1 MDKEENMDIVLTGS
15 VAYDYLM
22 TFPGLFK
29 EYILADKLEHI
40 SLSFLVDGMVKRRG
54 GIAPNIAYT
63 LAMLGEKPRV
73 MATVGEDFAD
83 YRATLEK
90 VGVDTELMKV
100 VPGVFTA
107 SFFCN
112 TDQSNAQI
120 ASFYPGAM
128 DHAGELSFHDLVQK
142 PDWVVISPNSP
153 DAMVKY
159 PQECQE
165 LGIPYLYDPSQQ
177 IPRMTGEDLRLG
189 VEGASALMVN
199 DYEFELIKK
208 QTGMSEAE
216 ILEGL
221 QFMVITRGDEGAS
234 VYVGGA
240 EICTPVVPPKEIADP
255 TGVGDAFRGGFL
267 TGFSHGFDWEICGKM
282 GALAATYCLEAKG
295 TQEHSYTPKE
305 FIARFREN
313 FDDEGALDVFLS

>member
-1 MDKEENMDIVLTGS
+1 
-15 VAYDYLM
+15 
-22 TFPGLFK
+22 
-29 EYILADKLEHI
+29 
-40 SLSFLVDGMVKRRG
+40 
-54 GIAPNIAYT
+54 
-63 LAMLGEKPRV
+63 

-83 YRATLEK
+83 YRAQLEQ

-100 VPGVFTA
+100 IPGLFTA

-128 DHAGELSFHDLVQK
+128 DKAGELSFHDLAKK

-153 DAMVKY
+153 DSMVKY

-177 IPRMTGEDLRLG
+177 IPRMTGEDLKIG

-208 QTGMSEAE
+208 HTGLSESE
-216 ILEGL
+216 ILGGRR
-221 QFMVITRGDEGAS
+221 FTVVTRGEDGAS
-234 VYVGGA
+234 IYVDDK
-240 EICTPVVPPKEIADP
+240 EIRTPVVPPQEIADP

-282 GALAATYCLEAKG
+282 GALAATYCLEAIG
-295 TQEHSYTPKE
+295 TQEHSYTINE
-305 FIARFREN
+305 FITRYREN
-313 FDDEGALDVFLS
+313 FDDGGVLEKIVD

>member
-1 MDKEENMDIVLTGS
+1 MDIILTGS

-29 EYILADKLEHI
+29 DYILPDKLEHI
-40 SLSFLVDGMVKRRG
+40 SLSFLVDSMVRRRG

-63 LAMLGEKPRV
+63 LALLGDNPRV

-83 YRATLEK
+83 YRAQLEAI
-90 VGVDTELMKV
+90 GVDTTLMKV
-100 VPGVFTA
+100 IPGVFTA

-128 DHAGELSFHDLVQK
+128 DHAGELSFHDLMKK

-153 DAMVKY
+153 DSMVKY
-159 PQECQE
+159 PQECQD
-165 LGIPYLYDPSQQ
+165 LDIPYLYDPSQQ
-177 IPRMTGEDLRLG
+177 IPRMTAENLRLG

-199 DYEFELIKK
+199 DYEFELVKK
-208 QTGMSEAE
+208 QTGMNQSE

-221 QFMVITRGDEGAS
+221 RFMVITRGDEGAS
-234 VYVGGA
+234 IYVDGR
-240 EICTPVVPPKEIADP
+240 EIPTPVVTPKEIVDP

-267 TGFSHGFDWEICGKM
+267 TGFSHGLDWEICGKI
-282 GALAATYCLEAKG
+282 GALAATYCLEAMG
-295 TQEHSYTPKE
+295 TQEHSYTVQE
-305 FIARFREN
+305 FITRYREH
-313 FDDEGALDVFLS
+313 FDDGGVLDKLVG

>member
-1 MDKEENMDIVLTGS
+1 MDIVLTGS

-29 EYILADKLEHI
+29 NYILPDKLENI
-40 SLSFLVDGMVKRRG
+40 SLSFLVNSMVRRRG

-63 LAMLGEKPRV
+63 LALLGGKPRV
-73 MATVGEDFAD
+73 MATVGEDFTE
-83 YRATLEK
+83 YRTYLEN
-90 VGVDTELMKV
+90 VGVDTTLMKV
-100 VPGVFTA
+100 IPEEFTA

-128 DHAGELSFHDLVQK
+128 DYAGELSFHDLAQK

-153 DAMVKY
+153 DSMVKY
-159 PQECQE
+159 PQECQA

-208 QTGMSEAE
+208 HTGMNQSE

-221 QFMVITRGDEGAS
+221 RFMVITRGSEGAS
-234 VYVGGA
+234 IYVDEK
-240 EICTPVVPPKEIADP
+240 EIRTPVVPPKEIKDP

-267 TGFSHGFDWEICGKM
+267 TGFSHGLDWEICGKM
-282 GALAATYCLEAKG
+282 GALAATYCLEAMG
-295 TQEHSYTPKE
+295 TQEHNYTPEE
-305 FIARFREN
+305 FVARFREN
-313 FDDEGALDVFLS
+313 FEDSDTLNILVR

>member
-1 MDKEENMDIVLTGS
+1 MNFVLTGS

-29 EYILADKLEHI
+29 EYILADKLDHI

-63 LAMLGEKPRV
+63 LALLGGRPRV
-73 MATVGEDFAD
+73 MATVGEDFAE
-83 YRATLEK
+83 YRTHLEK
-90 VGVDTELMKV
+90 IGVDTSLMKV
-100 VPGVFTA
+100 IPGVFTA

-128 DHAGELSFHDLVQK
+128 DHAGELSFHGLAQK

-153 DAMVKY
+153 DSMVKY
-159 PQECQE
+159 PQECME

-177 IPRMTGEDLRLG
+177 IPRMSSEDLRTG
-189 VEGASALMVN
+189 VAGASALMVN

-208 QTGMSEAE
+208 QTGMHETE
-216 ILEGL
+216 IYEDLR
-221 QFMVITRGDEGAS
+221 FMVITRGDQGAS
-234 VYVGGA
+234 IYVDGE
-240 EICTPVVPPKEIADP
+240 EIRTPVVPAKEIIDP

-267 TGFSHGFDWEICGKM
+267 TGFSHGLDWKICGKM
-282 GALAATYCLEAKG
+282 GALSATYCLEVMG
-295 TQEHSYTPKE
+295 TQEHSYTLQE
-305 FIARFREN
+305 FVSRFREH
-313 FDDEGALDVFLS
+313 FLDGGVLDKLLVGD

>member
-1 MDKEENMDIVLTGS
+1 MDIILTGS

-63 LAMLGEKPRV
+63 QALLGEKPRV
-73 MATVGEDFAD
+73 MATVGEDFSD
-83 YRATLEK
+83 YRAILEN
-90 VGVDTELMKV
+90 VGVDTALMKII
-100 VPGVFTA
+100 PGIFTA

-128 DHAGELSFHDLVQK
+128 DYAGQLSFHEIAEK

-153 DAMVKY
+153 DAMIQY
-159 PQECQE
+159 PQECQA

-189 VEGASALMVN
+189 VAGASALMVN

-208 QTGMSEAE
+208 QTGMSESE
-216 ILEGL
+216 ILAGL
-221 QFMVITRGDEGAS
+221 RFMVITRGEDGAS
-234 VYVGGA
+234 IYVDGT
-240 EICTPVVPPKEIADP
+240 EICTPVVPPQEILDP

-267 TGFSHGFDWEICGKM
+267 TGFAHGFDWEICGKM
-282 GALAATYCLEAKG
+282 GALAATYCLEAMG
-295 TQEHSYTPKE
+295 TQEHHYTVPE
-305 FIARFREN
+305 FISRFRAH
-313 FDDEGALDVFLS
+313 FDDGGKLDLLSTP

>member
-1 MDKEENMDIVLTGS
+1 MDIILTGS

-29 EYILADKLEHI
+29 EFILADKLEHI
-40 SLSFLVDGMVKRRG
+40 SLSFLVDEMVKRRG

-63 LAMLGEKPRV
+63 LALLGGRPRV

-83 YRATLEK
+83 YRTQLEK
-90 VGVDTELMKV
+90 VGVDTSLMKV
-100 VPGVFTA
+100 IPDVFTA

-128 DHAGELSFHDLVQK
+128 DHAGELSFHNLAQK

-153 DAMVKY
+153 DSMIKY

-165 LGIPYLYDPSQQ
+165 LNITYLYDPSQQ
-177 IPRMTGEDLRLG
+177 IPRMTGEELRLG

-208 QTGMSEAE
+208 QTGLGESE
-216 ILEGL
+216 IFSDLR
-221 QFMVITRGDEGAS
+221 FIVITRSDQGAS
-234 VYVGGA
+234 IYVDGK
-240 EICTPVVPPKEIADP
+240 EIRTPVVPPDKILDP

-267 TGFSHGFDWEICGKM
+267 TGFSHGLDWEICGKM
-282 GALAATYCLEAKG
+282 GALSATYCLEAKG
-295 TQEHSYTPKE
+295 TQEHFYTVQE
-305 FIARFREN
+305 FVSRFREHFN
-313 FDDEGALDVFLS
+313 DKGLLDKLITEN

>member
-1 MDKEENMDIVLTGS
+1 MDIVLTGS

-22 TFPGLFK
+22 TFPGSFK

-63 LAMLGEKPRV
+63 LALLGGKARV
-73 MATVGEDFAD
+73 MATVGQDFAD
-83 YRATLEK
+83 YRAKLEA
-90 VGVDTELMKV
+90 VGVDTALMKV
-100 VPGVFTA
+100 IPDVFTA

-128 DHAGELSFHDLVQK
+128 DHAGELSFHDLEKK

-153 DAMVKY
+153 DSMVKY
-159 PQECQE
+159 PQECNE
-165 LGIPYLYDPSQQ
+165 LDIPYIYDPSQQ

-189 VEGASALMVN
+189 VERASALMVN
-199 DYEFELIKK
+199 DYEFELILK
-208 QTGMSEAE
+208 QTGMTETE
-216 ILEGL
+216 IREGL
-221 QFMVITRGDEGAS
+221 QFMVITRGEEGAS
-234 VYVGGA
+234 IYVDDE
-240 EICTPVVPPKEIADP
+240 EIRTPVVPPTEIVDP

-267 TGFSHGFDWEICGKM
+267 TGFSLGFDWAICGKM
-282 GALAATYCLEAKG
+282 GALAATYCLESMG
-295 TQEHSYTPKE
+295 TQEHSYTPDE
-305 FIARFREN
+305 FVSRFRKN
-313 FDDEGALDVFLS
+313 FDDNGTLDVLKG

>member
-1 MDKEENMDIVLTGS
+1 MDILLTGS

-22 TFPGLFK
+22 TFPGLFQ

-40 SLSFLVDGMVKRRG
+40 SLSFLVDSMVKRRG

-63 LAMLGEKPRV
+63 LALLGGEPRI

-83 YRATLEK
+83 YRAQLDE
-90 VGVDTELMKV
+90 VGVDTSLMKV
-100 VPGVFTA
+100 IPGVFTA

-112 TDQSNAQI
+112 TDQTNAQI

-153 DAMVKY
+153 DSMVKY
-159 PQECQE
+159 PKECLE
-165 LGIPYLYDPSQQ
+165 LGLPYLYDPSQQ

-199 DYEFELIKK
+199 DYEFELIKR
-208 QTGMSEAE
+208 QTEMHETE
-216 ILEGL
+216 IFDGL
-221 QFMVITRGDEGAS
+221 RYVVITRGDKGAS
-234 VYVGGA
+234 IFVDGE
-240 EICTPVVPPKEIADP
+240 EIRTPVVPPKVILDP

-282 GALAATYCLEAKG
+282 GALSATYCLEAMG
-295 TQEHSYTPKE
+295 TQEHSYTVQE
-305 FIARFREN
+305 FVSRFREH
-313 FDDEGALDVFLS
+313 FDDENILDILITGN

>member
-1 MDKEENMDIVLTGS
+1 MDIVLTGS

-29 EYILADKLEHI
+29 DYILADKLEHI
-40 SLSFLVDGMVKRRG
+40 SLSFLVDSMVKRRG

-63 LAMLGEKPRV
+63 LALLGGKPRV

-83 YRATLEK
+83 YRAQLEE
-90 VGVDTELMKV
+90 VGVDTSLIKV

-128 DHAGELSFHDLVQK
+128 EYAGELSFHDLEHR

-153 DAMVKY
+153 DSMVKY
-159 PQECQE
+159 PRECRE

-177 IPRMTGEDLRLG
+177 IPRMTSQDLRSG

-208 QTGMSEAE
+208 QTRMHESE
-216 ILEGL
+216 IFKGL
-221 QFMVITRGDEGAS
+221 HFMVITRGDQGAS
-234 VYVGGA
+234 IYVHGE
-240 EICTPVVPPKEIADP
+240 EIRTPVVPTQKILDP

-267 TGFSHGFDWEICGKM
+267 TGFSHDLDWEICGKM
-282 GALAATYCLEAKG
+282 GALSATYCLEAMG
-295 TQEHSYTPKE
+295 TQEHSYTVQE
-305 FIARFREN
+305 FVSRFREH
-313 FDDEGALDVFLS
+313 FDDKGILDKLA